1 MNIRAEILDK
11 AKQCICHD
19 REDQY
24 GSPENNFKA
33 IANLWN
39 AYLENKYPY
48 DPEKPYGT
56 PELTP
61 TDVALM
67 MALMKIARI
76 QSGIFK
82 RDSFVDAA
90 GYLACAGEVAGVKF
104 EETEDCFSPGLH
116 VLKGE
121 LL

>member
-39 AYLENKYPY
+39 AYLDNKY
-48 DPEKPYGT
+48 KGAGWNSII
-56 PELTP
+56 TP

-76 QSGIFK
+76 QSGTFK
-82 RDSFVDAA
+82 ADSFVDAA

-104 EETEDCFSPGLH
+104 EETEDCFSPGFH

-121 LL
+121 